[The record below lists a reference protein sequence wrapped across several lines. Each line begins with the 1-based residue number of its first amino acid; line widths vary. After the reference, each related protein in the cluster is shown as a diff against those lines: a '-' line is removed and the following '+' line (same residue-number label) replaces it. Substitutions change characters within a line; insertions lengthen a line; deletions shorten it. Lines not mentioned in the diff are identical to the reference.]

1 MCTTSS
7 IDSARRHSTER
18 RGPAPLTLPR
28 AAAAILLLWSAGSIP
43 AGAQEATE
51 PVPMY
56 RVELLVFEMPGDAR
70 RPEDPGPPPLP
81 PEPQLPVLDPP
92 VDGGRQASPPAGPP
106 PGQPEEIA
114 GALPTTQEE
123 DPAAFFFEPVEPID
137 LDSMADALG
146 RRDGYRVLVH
156 EAWRQPGFARVDAMT
171 LDLETVGRLRA
182 RMEFEGALARGL
194 RPPAPES
201 PVPPVGTQ
209 DGAPGSAVDD
219 AAPGAETL
227 TATARLWRGRYL
239 HLEIDTVLTRETRTM
254 RLSESRR
261 MRSGELHYFDS
272 PNIGAIAVVV
282 PDEGDVETEENEPGP
297 ALPAAPV
304 G

>member
-1 MCTTSS
+1 MCTTSL
-7 IDSARRHSTER
+7 IDSTRRHSTER
-18 RGPAPLTLPR
+18 RGPALLPLAR
-28 AAAAILLLWSAGSIP
+28 AAAAGLLLWSAGCIP

-51 PVPMY
+51 PAPVPMY

-70 RPEDPGPPPLP
+70 RPEDSGPPPLP
-81 PEPQLPVLDPP
+81 PEPQPPVLDPS
-92 VDGGRQASPPAGPP
+92 VDGGGQASPRAGPP
-106 PGQPEEIA
+106 PGQA
-114 GALPTTQEE
+114 GEMTDALPTVKEE
-123 DPAAFFFEPVEPID
+123 DPGAFFFEPVEPID
-137 LDSMADALG
+137 LGSMADALG
-146 RRDGYRVLVH
+146 RRDGYRVLAH
-156 EAWRQPGFARVDAMT
+156 EAWRQPGFARGDAMT

-182 RMEFEGALARGL
+182 RMEYEDALARGL
-194 RPPAPES
+194 PPPES
-201 PVPPVGTQ
+201 SVPPIETQ
-209 DGAPGSAVDD
+209 DSAPGTTADE

-239 HLEIDTVLTRETRTM
+239 HLEIDTVLTRETRTI

-272 PNIGAIAVVV
+272 PNIGAIALVV
-282 PDEGDVETEENEPGP
+282 PDEGDVETEAEP

>member
-18 RGPAPLTLPR
+18 RGPALLTLPR

-70 RPEDPGPPPLP
+70 RPEDPGPPPLT

-156 EAWRQPGFARVDAMT
+156 EAWRQPGFARRIRGRSP
-171 LDLETVGRLRA
+171 ETRPGN
-182 RMEFEGALARGL
+182 G
-194 RPPAPES
+194 RPPPRPYGVRGRA
-201 PVPPVGTQ
+201 GT
-209 DGAPGSAVDD
+209 GSATAGARIARASGRD
-219 AAPGAETL
+219 A
-227 TATARLWRGRYL
+227 
-239 HLEIDTVLTRETRTM
+239 
-254 RLSESRR
+254 RR
-261 MRSGELHYFDS
+261 RSG
-272 PNIGAIAVVV
+272 IGC
-282 PDEGDVETEENEPGP
+282 
-297 ALPAAPV
+297 
-304 G
+304 